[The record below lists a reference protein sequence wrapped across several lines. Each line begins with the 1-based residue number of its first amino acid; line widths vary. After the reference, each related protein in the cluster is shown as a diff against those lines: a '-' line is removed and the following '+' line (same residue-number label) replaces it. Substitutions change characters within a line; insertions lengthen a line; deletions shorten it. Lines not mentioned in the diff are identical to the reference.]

1 MLSQSNVE
9 LHTSGAKTGQDE
21 EYVIQVHSDPIYV
34 TRDRI
39 AVLKQDPLLN
49 DLPCELLKF
58 AVEPTGTLEEFFTP
72 KSNAVLC
79 LITPLLNFYACCKM
93 HLIQEGDIGLV
104 WYGDEPQ
111 IIGPGRHFLLAPTKR
126 FVGMR
131 CLTDDRHI
139 RHGTIHIVF
148 VRMGE
153 IGIGFDCATGLPML
167 LTSGQHIINSP
178 TFQFNRFS
186 TLTKEKTPI
195 GELSLIRVEIG
206 DIGYGYRS
214 NGELMILE
222 PGLHLISPP
231 DRYEGKLSMQLNI
244 VQLPKGINESKDYVR
259 IQVEAAVY
267 YKIQNPYKAL
277 TEIGGHLVRDQVKEL
292 GIATLQQI
300 IRSSTLVDIAG
311 SQKVSYAEHEQKQ
324 GEPDFYARV
333 HDQFLGQ
340 LHDHV
345 LEEWGVEISNIRI
358 ESLRIHDPQLAQSI
372 AKSAIQVSELEAEH
386 LMLDKRTQIITV
398 RATNKKKEIEIEVD
412 AAADKMRRL
421 AQAEADA
428 MLIKARADKDAKV
441 LQGEGEAEYS
451 RLVQESGLGA
461 ELATL
466 KIHQEALKNVEQII
480 YVPHLPKLMGESNPL
495 METSMLMPTRK
506 K

>member
-1 MLSQSNVE
+1 M
-9 LHTSGAKTGQDE
+9 
-21 EYVIQVHSDPIYV
+21 
-34 TRDRI
+34 
-39 AVLKQDPLLN
+39 
-49 DLPCELLKF
+49 
-58 AVEPTGTLEEFFTP
+58 
-72 KSNAVLC
+72 
-79 LITPLLNFYACCKM
+79 
-93 HLIQEGDIGLV
+93 
-104 WYGDEPQ
+104 
-111 IIGPGRHFLLAPTKR
+111 
-126 FVGMR
+126 
-131 CLTDDRHI
+131 
-139 RHGTIHIVF
+139 
-148 VRMGE
+148 
-153 IGIGFDCATGLPML
+153 
-167 LTSGQHIINSP
+167 
-178 TFQFNRFS
+178 
-186 TLTKEKTPI
+186 
-195 GELSLIRVEIG
+195 IRVEIG

-244 VQLPKGINESKDYVR
+244 VQLPKGINESKDYAR